1 MYIITFAKTTQQ
13 KDSKMNANNTN
24 ARYDIVRFYEDSNKS
39 SRIRIISKNLTLE
52 EAQKHCNDPETSSST
67 CTLPS
72 RKAMTKRHGAW
83 FDAYTVSKS

>member
-1 MYIITFAKTTQQ
+1 VYIITFANTTQQ

-24 ARYDIVRFYEDSNKS
+24 ARYDIVRFYENSS
-39 SRIRIISKNLTLE
+39 SRIVLRNLTLE
-52 EAQKHCNDPETSSST
+52 EAKKHCNDLETSSST

-72 RKAMTKRHGAW
+72 RKAMTKRHGRW